1 MVRHRELWPIASPPT
16 TITEPSPVF
25 AELQPAGPP
34 PKVRKPMRPKLK
46 KAQSCRGAEGRIS
59 VPEPGPGHALIPVRP
74 APAGCG
80 LWAPRKV
87 PRLCRRRRGVPRAEP
102 ARQLMSGSSLTSS
115 DHRFQPMV
123 DPFGRTIRYL
133 RVSVTDRCDL
143 RCFYCMSEDMT
154 FLPKKDLLTLE
165 ELDRLC
171 SAFIAKGVRKIRL
184 TGGEPLVRRNVMS
197 LVRSLSRHLSSGAL
211 DELTL
216 TTNASQL
223 ARFAGELRDCGV
235 RRVNVS
241 LDTLDAQKFRAI
253 TRWGDLDKV
262 LAGIEAARDA
272 GLAVKINAVALKNM
286 NEEEIPSLMEWAHGK
301 GMALTLIEVMPM
313 GDIGEGR
320 IDQYVPLSL
329 LRARLAKH
337 YTLTDLDEDTGGPA
351 RYVRVGETGGKL
363 GFITP
368 MTHNFC
374 ESCNRVRIT
383 CTGTLHTCL
392 GHEDASDLRK
402 PLRASADDDLLSAAI
417 DRAIGLKP
425 KGHDF
430 IIDRRHNRPS
440 VSRHMSVTGG

>member
-1 MVRHRELWPIASPPT
+1 
-16 TITEPSPVF
+16 
-25 AELQPAGPP
+25 
-34 PKVRKPMRPKLK
+34 
-46 KAQSCRGAEGRIS
+46 
-59 VPEPGPGHALIPVRP
+59 
-74 APAGCG
+74 
-80 LWAPRKV
+80 
-87 PRLCRRRRGVPRAEP
+87 
-102 ARQLMSGSSLTSS
+102 MSGSPSP
-115 DHRFQPMV
+115 DHLIRPMV

-171 SAFIAKGVRKIRL
+171 SAFITKGVRKIRL

-197 LVRSLSRHLSSGAL
+197 LVRSLSRHLGSGAL

-216 TTNASQL
+216 TTNGSQL
-223 ARFAGELRDCGV
+223 ARFATELRDCGV

-286 NEEEIPSLMEWAHGK
+286 NEEEIPALMEWAHGK
-301 GMALTLIEVMPM
+301 DMALTLIEVMPM

-329 LRARLAKH
+329 LRARLAQH

-351 RYVRVGETGGKL
+351 RYVRVTETGGKL

-402 PLRASADDDLLSAAI
+402 PLRASPDDDLLSAAI